1 MERGTL
7 RGIQK
12 CVALVFC
19 ACSLAV
25 AAGPA
30 GLWLDVPFVKQE
42 KDGCGAAS
50 IAMVMQYWQRQQ
62 SKAPNDESDPRKIQ
76 QSLYSKQA
84 HGIYAS
90 DAETYLRQHGFRTF
104 AFQGKWDDL
113 RQHLAKGRPLIVALK
128 IVALK
133 PNSGNAP
140 LHYVVAAGLDQEP
153 ELVLVNDP
161 AARKLLKQGRSDFE
175 REWKGAGNWTLLAIP
190 NEDAPSA
197 P

>member
-1 MERGTL
+1 MEWAKP

-12 CVALVFC
+12 RLVLVFC

-42 KDGCGAAS
+42 QDGCGAAS

-62 SKAPNDESDPRKIQ
+62 NKAPNDESDPRKIQ

-113 RQHLAKGRPLIVALK
+113 RQHLEKGRPLIVALK
-128 IVALK
+128 L
-133 PNSGNAP
+133 NSGNAL
-140 LHYVVAAGLDQEP
+140 LHYVVAAGIDREP

-161 AARKLLKQGRSDFE
+161 AARKLLKQARSDFE
-175 REWKGAGNWTLLAIP
+175 REWKGTGNWTLLAIP

>member
-1 MERGTL
+1 MERGRL
-7 RGIQK
+7 RGVQK
-12 CVALVFC
+12 YVVLVFC
-19 ACSLAV
+19 ACSMAV

-62 SKAPNDESDPRKIQ
+62 NRAANDESDPRKIQ

-113 RQHLAKGRPLIVALK
+113 RQHLEKGRPL

-140 LHYVVAAGLDQEP
+140 LHYVVAAGLDREP

-161 AARKLLKQGRSDFE
+161 ATRKLLKEGRSDFE

>member
-1 MERGTL
+1 MEWAKL

-12 CVALVFC
+12 RLVLVFC
-19 ACSLAV
+19 ACGLAV
-25 AAGPA
+25 AAWPA

-42 KDGCGAAS
+42 KEGCGAAS

-62 SKAPNDESDPRKIQ
+62 NKAPNDESDPRKIQ

-90 DAETYLRQHGFRTF
+90 DAEMYLRQHGFRTF
-104 AFQGKWDDL
+104 AFQGQWDDL

-128 IVALK
+128 
-133 PNSGNAP
+133 PRSGNAP
-140 LHYVVAAGLDQEP
+140 LHYVVAAGLDREP

-161 AARKLLKQGRSDFE
+161 AARKLLKQARSGFE

>member
-1 MERGTL
+1 MDRGRL

-12 CVALVFC
+12 CVALVLC
-19 ACSLAV
+19 ACSAAV

-42 KDGCGAAS
+42 RYGCGAAS

-62 SKAPNDESDPRKIQ
+62 NKTPNDESDARNIQ
-76 QSLYSKQA
+76 QSLYSQQA

-104 AFQGKWDDL
+104 AFQGRWDDL
-113 RQHLAKGRPLIVALK
+113 RQHLQKGRPLIVALK
-128 IVALK
+128 
-133 PNSGNAP
+133 PNSGNTP
-140 LHYVVAAGLDQEP
+140 LHYVVAAGLDQKP
-153 ELVLVNDP
+153 ELILVNDP
-161 AARKLLKQGRSDFE
+161 ATRKLLKQGRSDFE

-190 NEDAPSA
+190 NEAAPSA
-197 P
+197 R